1 MIHSWKKKEK
11 WGYFLKNE
19 GGRQCIRHQSN
30 IKIMKKHLNRILLQ
44 AKGGKQSSI
53 SLFPFFISHFFQC
66 VLFFLSRPPSINAT
80 RLLTD
85 EGGFQK
91 RVWNGYY
98 SNRGATASTG
108 ELADANQFW
117 VATWRYACRLT
128 SSVGGGLE
136 LSFPILPLLQL
147 VPQSI
152 LLYRIC

>member
-1 MIHSWKKKEK
+1 
-11 WGYFLKNE
+11 
-19 GGRQCIRHQSN
+19 
-30 IKIMKKHLNRILLQ
+30 MKKHLNRILLQ
-44 AKGGKQSSI
+44 AKRGKAIVNFSFPP
-53 SLFPFFISHFFQC
+53 SLYHIFFQR
-66 VLFFLSRPPSINAT
+66 VLFFFFRPPPSINAT

-91 RVWNGYY
+91 RVWNGCY

-117 VATWRYACRLT
+117 VATWRYACRFT

-136 LSFPILPLLQL
+136 LSFPIPPLLQL